1 MDKLATRIKIQQIL
15 KDLKLMYFN
24 DYRYILKF
32 SFTLTQDD
40 IFLRLLY
47 RAFNQRKFQYKLLTL
62 SSKCNLEKDLQP
74 ILYNIYRRNL
84 DVETQKYSVPRHEF
98 LHAVVDHLETI
109 PELPPIPE
117 ERRWICFKPPLV
129 DSRTKIL
136 FIFDTSDTI
145 LKRTYTCGCKSY
157 YL

>member
-32 SFTLTQDD
+32 SFMLTQDD

-84 DVETQKYSVPRHEF
+84 DVETQKYKVPRHEF
-98 LHAVVDHLETI
+98 LNAVVDHLDTI
-109 PELPPIPE
+109 PVLELPPIPE
-117 ERRWICFKPPLV
+117 ERTWICFKAPLV
-129 DSRTKIL
+129 DYPDQR
-136 FIFDTSDTI
+136 F
-145 LKRTYTCGCKSY
+145 CSY
-157 YL
+157 LMHPTQF

>member
-24 DYRYILKF
+24 DYRYIFKF

-47 RAFNQRKFQYKLLTL
+47 RAFNQTKFQYKLLTL
-62 SSKCNLEKDLQP
+62 PSKCDLEKDLQL
-74 ILYNIYRRNL
+74 IVYNIYRRNL
-84 DVETQKYSVPRHEF
+84 DVETQNYSIKRHEF
-98 LHAVVDHLETI
+98 LHAVVDHLETT
-109 PELPPIPE
+109 PVFELSSIPE

-129 DSRTKIL
+129 D
-136 FIFDTSDTI
+136 FPEQIF
-145 LKRTYTCGCKSY
+145 CSY
-157 YL
+157 LTQPAQY

>member
-84 DVETQKYSVPRHEF
+84 DVETQKYKVPRHEF

-109 PELPPIPE
+109 PVLELPPIPE
-117 ERRWICFKPPLV
+117 ERTWICFKAPLV
-129 DSRTKIL
+129 DYPEQR
-136 FIFDTSDTI
+136 F
-145 LKRTYTCGCKSY
+145 CSY
-157 YL
+157 LTHPTQF

>member
-1 MDKLATRIKIQQIL
+1 MDNLATRIKIQQIL

-32 SFTLTQDD
+32 SFTLTKDD

-84 DVETQKYSVPRHEF
+84 DVETHKYKLSRHEF
-98 LHAVVDHLETI
+98 LHAVGDYLDTI
-109 PELPPIPE
+109 PVLELPPIPE
-117 ERRWICFKPPLV
+117 ERTWICFKSPLV
-129 DSRTKIL
+129 DYPEQK
-136 FIFDTSDTI
+136 FH
-145 LKRTYTCGCKSY
+145 SY
-157 YL
+157 LTHLTQF

>member
-1 MDKLATRIKIQQIL
+1 MDNLATRIKVQQIL

-32 SFTLTQDD
+32 SFTLTKDD

-84 DVETQKYSVPRHEF
+84 DVETHQYKVSRHEF
-98 LHAVVDHLETI
+98 LHAVVDHLDTI
-109 PELPPIPE
+109 PVLELPPIPE
-117 ERRWICFKPPLV
+117 ERTWICFKAPLV
-129 DSRTKIL
+129 DYPEQT
-136 FIFDTSDTI
+136 FH
-145 LKRTYTCGCKSY
+145 SY
-157 YL
+157 LTHPTQF

>member
-1 MDKLATRIKIQQIL
+1 MDNLATRIKIQQIL

-24 DYRYILKF
+24 DYRYIFNF

-84 DVETQKYSVPRHEF
+84 DVETQKKYSVTRHEF
-98 LHAVVDHLETI
+98 LHAVVDHLETT
-109 PELPPIPE
+109 PVFDLSPIPE

-129 DSRTKIL
+129 DYPEQR
-136 FIFDTSDTI
+136 F
-145 LKRTYTCGCKSY
+145 CSY
-157 YL
+157 LTQPTQY

>member
-1 MDKLATRIKIQQIL
+1 MDNLATRIKIQQIL

-24 DYRYILKF
+24 DYRYIFKF

-84 DVETQKYSVPRHEF
+84 DVETQKKYSVTRHEF
-98 LHAVVDHLETI
+98 LHAVVDHLETT
-109 PELPPIPE
+109 PVFDLSPIPE

-129 DSRTKIL
+129 DYPEQR
-136 FIFDTSDTI
+136 F
-145 LKRTYTCGCKSY
+145 CSY
-157 YL
+157 LTQPTQY